1 MNDSDTPESVVF
13 MECQF
18 WVRAYGVPFRC
29 FSESTALT
37 IAQVLSRLVKQ
48 DETDTLGQAKA
59 LRFKVAI
66 PIDKPLR
73 RSLIEATFQEGP
85 LDLVTV

>member
-29 FSESTALT
+29 FSQSTAL
-37 IAQVLSRLVKQ
+37 AQVLSRLVKQ

>member
-1 MNDSDTPESVVF
+1 MNDSDTAESVVF
-13 MECQF
+13 IECQF

-48 DETDTLGQAKA
+48 DETDTLG
-59 LRFKVAI
+59 
-66 PIDKPLR
+66 
-73 RSLIEATFQEGP
+73 
-85 LDLVTV
+85 